1 MKKITL
7 VLTMMLL
14 GIALKAQQKELV
26 DKVVAKVGDEYIL
39 LSDVEEQFSA
49 AKEQKADL
57 PNEYRCIVLD
67 NILVTK
73 LLLNQAKIDSVLA
86 KDEEVETQLN
96 ARFERI
102 LDYMGG
108 NTEQFIAFYGQTPE
122 AMKEQMRED
131 MRDQLIVDKMKQ
143 KILESVTVTP
153 AEVRAFFDNIPNDS
167 LPYFNQEVEIAE
179 IVYKPKPNDVEK
191 EKSKKF
197 LEELREQITNGKQ
210 PFEALA
216 KKYSQDPGSAREGGD
231 LGWAKRGKFVPEF
244 EAQAYRLEEGEMSQ
258 VFESE
263 YGFHILQLL
272 KRRGNSV
279 HCRHIL
285 IKPEIT
291 DNDYA
296 QSRNLMDSIRREI
309 LRDSMHFSYAVK
321 QYGDKGTQ
329 SYHNDGRLTNPASGN
344 NTFETRDLDPDTYF
358 AIDSMKINSISA
370 PLEVTSPTGEKMY
383 RLVKLLSKSSP
394 HKANLLQDYNKIHAA
409 TLEQKKNTKLIEW
422 LEERA
427 KTTFVVI
434 DPMFKNCPSIDK
446 WGKKKD
452 ARVKP

>member
-1 MKKITL
+1 
-7 VLTMMLL
+7 
-14 GIALKAQQKELV
+14 LV

-39 LSDVEEQFSA
+39 LSDIEEQFSA

-57 PNEYRCIVLD
+57 PDEYRCLVMD

-86 KDEEVETQLN
+86 KDEEVESQLN
-96 ARFERI
+96 ARFEKI

-108 NTEQFIAFYGQTPE
+108 NTDQFIAYYGQTPE
-122 AMKEQMRED
+122 AMKEQMRDD

-153 AEVRAFFDNIPNDS
+153 SEVRIFFDKIPKDS

-179 IVYKPKPNDVEK
+179 IIYKPKPNEVEK
-191 EKSKKF
+191 EKSRKL
-197 LEELREQITNGKQ
+197 LEDLREQITSGKQ

-216 KKYSQDPGSAREGGD
+216 KKYSQDPGSGREGGD

-244 EAQAYRLEEGEMSQ
+244 EAQAYKLEEGQISP

-263 YGFHILQLL
+263 FGYHVLQLIQ
-272 KRRGNSV
+272 RRGNSV

-291 DNDYA
+291 DDDYVKA
-296 QSRNLMDSIRREI
+296 KNLLDSVRKAV
-309 LRDSMHFSYAVK
+309 LRDSMPFSYAVK
-321 QYGDKGTQ
+321 QYGDKNTQ
-329 SYHNDGRLTNPASGN
+329 SFHNDGRMTNPASGN

-370 PLEVTSPTGEKMY
+370 PLDITSQAGEKMF
-383 RLVKLLSKSSP
+383 RIVRLLSKSSP

-409 TLEQKKNTKLIEW
+409 TLEQKKNSILMDW
-422 LEERA
+422 LDEKA
-427 KTTFVVI
+427 KSTYVTI
-434 DPMFKNCPSIDK
+434 DPIYKNCSILEK
-446 WGKKKD
+446 WHKKRD
-452 ARVKP
+452 SRVKP